1 MGARLIAVAGPV
13 QKTEFLLGDEE
24 AVIGRDVAATVC
36 VNSRSASRRHCVV
49 RRNGDQYL
57 IKDMGSSNGTLVN
70 GLPVTECILQHGDRI
85 AVSDALFVFA
95 TDQAAELPLRPEV
108 TESRDAE
115 ALEFATVQ
123 QAEPLY
129 RNPQRLLAS
138 MQSQKQA
145 NHVQALLEINR
156 KAATLREPEDL
167 EQALLDAALQLT
179 PAESAAVLLYEQLD
193 APATSVTGQNR
204 APQQTSNQQTSSQL
218 ASKIHFSQT
227 VVRRVLNEQ
236 VAVLARNTGAEEA
249 LKDVASLAA
258 GGNQSILCVPLL
270 AHERSLGV
278 LYLSIRNS
286 AQVFDETHL
295 ETMTGVAAVVG
306 LALANAFDFQRMRA
320 QAALLRT
327 ALEQD
332 RPMIGES
339 TAMKK
344 IYDIIAKVAP
354 AETTVLLLGESGTG
368 KEVAARTLHR
378 NSRRAEKSFVA
389 VNCATLGDNLL
400 ESELFGHEK
409 GAFTGAVGLKKGLLE
424 TADGGTVFL
433 DEVAELPLTVQAKML
448 RVLQEREF
456 NRLGSTRPIK
466 VNLRVIVATNKDLR
480 AAVAAGSFREDLW
493 HRLNVVAVRMP
504 PLRERREDIPLLAN
518 FFLARSSQ
526 RCERRVL
533 GMTPEARELI
543 QQYDWPGN
551 VRELENAI
559 ERAVVLGS
567 DSEIQANDLPET
579 IWEGAPASPGSLTYH
594 AALSE
599 AKKKIV
605 TQALESTGGNYTEA
619 ARRLGVHVTYLHRLM
634 KAFKMKQADPDER
647 D

>member
-13 QKTEFLLGDEE
+13 PKTEFLLGDEE

-36 VNSRSASRRHCVV
+36 VNSRSASRRHCMV

-57 IKDMGSSNGTLVN
+57 IKDLGSSNGTLVN
-70 GLPVTECILQHGDRI
+70 GLPITECILRHGDRI
-85 AVSDALFVFA
+85 AISDALFVFSA
-95 TDQAAELPLRPEV
+95 DQAAELSLHADV

-115 ALEFATVQ
+115 ALEFATIQ

-156 KAATLREPEDL
+156 KAATLREPEEL
-167 EQALLDAALQLT
+167 EQALLDAAFQLT
-179 PAESAAVLLYEQLD
+179 HAESAAVMLFEQLD
-193 APATSVTGQNR
+193 ASANTVLGRHRSPM
-204 APQQTSNQQTSSQL
+204 
-218 ASKIHFSQT
+218 ASPVVQVSQT
-227 VVRRVLNEQ
+227 VVHRVLNEQ
-236 VAVLARNTGAEEA
+236 VAVLARNTGADKA

-270 AHERSLGV
+270 AHGRSLGV
-278 LYLSIRNS
+278 LYLAIRNS
-286 AQVFDETHL
+286 AQAFDETHL

-306 LALANAFDFQRMRA
+306 LSLANAFDFQRMRA
-320 QAALLRT
+320 QASLLRT
-327 ALEQD
+327 ALEHD

-339 TAMKK
+339 PAMQK
-344 IYDIIAKVAP
+344 IYDIIARVAP

-378 NSRRAEKSFVA
+378 NSRRAEKAFVA

-456 NRLGSTRPIK
+456 SRLGSTRPIK
-466 VNLRVIVATNKDLR
+466 VNVRLIAATNKDLR

-493 HRLNVVAVRMP
+493 HRLNVVALRMP

-533 GMTPEARELI
+533 GMTAEARELI

-567 DSEIQANDLPET
+567 DSEIQVNDLPET
-579 IWEGAPASPGSLTYH
+579 IWEGAPAAPGSLTYH

-634 KAFKMKQADPDER
+634 KAFKMKQTAPDES

>member
-1 MGARLIAVAGPV
+1 MGGASQSDKLPAQNMAARLIAVAGPV
-13 QKTEFLLGDEE
+13 PKTEFPLGDEE
-24 AVIGRDVAATVC
+24 AVIGRDVAATIC
-36 VNSRSASRRHCVV
+36 VNSRSASRRHCIVW
-49 RRNGDQYL
+49 RNGDQYL
-57 IKDMGSSNGTLVN
+57 IKDLGSSNGTLVN
-70 GLPVTECILQHGDRI
+70 GLPVTECILRHGDRI

-108 TESRDAE
+108 MESRDAE

-145 NHVQALLEINR
+145 SHVQALLEINR
-156 KAATLREPEDL
+156 KAATLREPEEL
-167 EQALLDAALQLT
+167 EQALLDAAFQLT
-179 PAESAAVLLYEQLD
+179 PAESAAVLIFEQLD

-204 APQQTSNQQTSSQL
+204 SSQPT
-218 ASKIHFSQT
+218 SKIQFSQT

-236 VAVLARNTGAEEA
+236 VAVLARNTGADTA
-249 LKDVASLAA
+249 LKDVASLAV

-278 LYLSIRNS
+278 LYLAIRNP
-286 AQVFDETHL
+286 AQAFDETHL

-306 LALANAFDFQRMRA
+306 LSLTNAFDFQRMRA
-320 QAALLRT
+320 QAVLLRT
-327 ALEQD
+327 ALEHD

-339 TAMKK
+339 SAMKK
-344 IYDIIAKVAP
+344 IYDIIARVAP

-368 KEVAARTLHR
+368 KEVAARALHR
-378 NSRRAEKSFVA
+378 NSRRAEKAFVA

-456 NRLGSTRPIK
+456 SRLGSTRPIK
-466 VNLRVIVATNKDLR
+466 VDVRLIAATNKDLR
-480 AAVAAGSFREDLW
+480 AAVTAGSFREDLL
-493 HRLNVVAVRMP
+493 HRLNVVALRLP

-533 GMTPEARELI
+533 GMTAEARELV

-567 DSEIQANDLPET
+567 DSEIQVNDLPET
-579 IWEGAPASPGSLTYH
+579 IWEGAPAAPGSLTYH

-605 TQALESTGGNYTEA
+605 TQALESTSGNYTEA

-634 KAFKMKQADPDER
+634 KAFKMGLSK
-647 D
+647 

>member
-1 MGARLIAVAGPV
+1 MAARLITVAGPV

-49 RRNGDQYL
+49 RRNGDHYL
-57 IKDMGSSNGTLVN
+57 IKDLGSSNGTLVN
-70 GLPVTECILQHGDRI
+70 GLPVTECVLQHGDRI

-95 TDQAAELPLRPEV
+95 ADQTAELPLRADV
-108 TESRDAE
+108 TEARDDAE

-145 NHVQALLEINR
+145 NHVQAILEINR
-156 KAATLREPEDL
+156 KAATLREPEEL

-193 APATSVTGQNR
+193 APPTSVTGQNR
-204 APQQTSNQQTSSQL
+204 SSQQASNQL
-218 ASKIHFSQT
+218 ASKIQFSQT

-278 LYLSIRNS
+278 LYLAIRNS

-339 TAMKK
+339 PAMKK
-344 IYDIIAKVAP
+344 IYDIIARVAP

-378 NSRRAEKSFVA
+378 NSRRAEKAFVA

-456 NRLGSTRPIK
+456 SRLGSTRPIK
-466 VNLRVIVATNKDLR
+466 VNLRLIAATNKDLR
-480 AAVAAGSFREDLW
+480 AAVSAGSFREDLW
-493 HRLNVVAVRMP
+493 HRLNVVALRMP
-504 PLRERREDIPLLAN
+504 PLRERHEDIPLLAN

-634 KAFKMKQADPDER
+634 KAFKMKQAAPDEM

>member
-57 IKDMGSSNGTLVN
+57 IKDLGSSNGTLVN
-70 GLPVTECILQHGDRI
+70 GLPITECILQHGDRI
-85 AVSDALFVFA
+85 AISDALFVFA
-95 TDQAAELPLRPEV
+95 ADQTDELLLRPEV
-108 TESRDAE
+108 TESREAE

-156 KAATLREPEDL
+156 KAATLRAPEEL

-339 TAMKK
+339 PAMKK
-344 IYDIIAKVAP
+344 IYDIIARVAP

-378 NSRRAEKSFVA
+378 NSRRAEKAFVA

-433 DEVAELPLTVQAKML
+433 DEVAEMPLTVQAKML

-456 NRLGSTRPIK
+456 SRLGSTRPIK
-466 VNLRVIVATNKDLR
+466 VNVRLIAATNKDLR

-493 HRLNVVAVRMP
+493 HRLNVVALRMP

-567 DSEIQANDLPET
+567 DSEIQANDLPKLS
-579 IWEGAPASPGSLTYH
+579 GKAHRPRRVRSPITRH
-594 AALSE
+594 
-599 AKKKIV
+599 
-605 TQALESTGGNYTEA
+605 
-619 ARRLGVHVTYLHRLM
+619 
-634 KAFKMKQADPDER
+634 
-647 D
+647 